1 MGYMSKSKIP
11 FYSRPVGR
19 KKKRVYRKKK
29 RVMTKKAVKK
39 IVQNEVMEKKRFYIA
54 PIALTNGDIT
64 CVAPYNASYLGGTV
78 AGLIQPFPIGQQTAN
93 TGNFGITTIGAWAAI
108 DITPHP
114 QEGNTFSTRE
124 GASITVLSSYM
135 KFQFQQQSS
144 NTLTPIKI
152 RMTILLKK
160 GSPDGTAATTMANWF
175 LNSALPNGSGI
186 NSNAGII
193 DYNSNVSPDNYGQYR
208 KLYEKSVT
216 LFQDNVDAG
225 LMVREHTIK
234 LRYNKGLGHRVRFIQ
249 NGQIIT
255 EGQLILLITCD
266 AGNVTNQQY
275 VGPGSA
281 TLINNAALSGAACNF
296 NICHYFVDP

>member
-1 MGYMSKSKIP
+1 MARPISRVALKSYRKSKG
-11 FYSRPVGR
+11 GR
-19 KKKRVYRKKK
+19 RKSTRKRRMVTAKSVK
-29 RVMTKKAVKK
+29 R
-39 IVQNEVMEKKRFYIA
+39 IVQQTILEKKRFYIA

-64 CVAPYNASYLGGTV
+64 CVAPYNASFLGGTQ

-93 TGNFGITTIGAWAAI
+93 TGNFGITTLGGWAAI

-124 GASITVLSSYM
+124 GASITLTSSYM
-135 KFQFQQQSS
+135 KFQFQQQSA
-144 NTLTPIKI
+144 NTLTPIRIK
-152 RMTILLKK
+152 MTILAKK
-160 GSPDGTAATTMANWF
+160 GTPDATAATTAANYF

-186 NSNAGII
+186 NNNQGII
-193 DYNSNVSPDNYGQYR
+193 DYNSTVSPDQFGQYR

-234 LRYNKGLGHRVRFIQ
+234 LKYNRGLGHRIRFVQ
-249 NGQIIT
+249 NAQVIT
-255 EGQLILLITCD
+255 EGQIVLLITCD
-266 AGNVTNQQY
+266 AGNTTNQTY
-275 VGPGSA
+275 TGPGAS